1 MNQPEMEQEQSNTQQ
16 SDNLT
21 DTTNDNKEEI
31 LAQTLNTDESVPGT
45 QQLDDEVGEESEMEK
60 LKEELAAI
68 KDKYLRLVAEFDN
81 FRRRT
86 AKETLELRLTA
97 GKEIIQSL
105 LVVLDDTDR
114 AAKQLETTDDLPQ
127 IREGVGLVFNKLRT
141 TLISKGLKKMESK
154 EQEFNADLHEAI
166 TEISAPTPKLVG
178 KIIDEIE
185 PGYYLNDKL
194 IRFAKVVVGK

>member
-166 TEISAPTPKLVG
+166 TEIPAPTPKLVG

>member
-31 LAQTLNTDESVPGT
+31 LAQTLKTDESVPGT

>member
-1 MNQPEMEQEQSNTQQ
+1 MNQPEMEQEPIAAENT
-16 SDNLT
+16 DNMTATEL
-21 DTTNDNKEEI
+21 KEEEI
-31 LAQTLNTDESVPGT
+31 AQALNTDDSLPGT
-45 QQLDDEVGEESEMEK
+45 QHLDDAVDEESEMEK
-60 LKEELAAI
+60 LKEELAGM

-86 AKETLELRLTA
+86 AKETLETKQTA

-105 LVVLDDTDR
+105 LVVLDDMDR
-114 AAKQLETTDDLPQ
+114 AANQMEKTEDLPQ
-127 IREGVGLVFNKLRT
+127 IREGVTLVFNKLRS
-141 TLISKGLKKMESK
+141 TLQARGLKKMDSK

-166 TEISAPTPKLVG
+166 TEIPAATPELSG

>member
-141 TLISKGLKKMESK
+141 TLTSKGLKKMESK

-166 TEISAPTPKLVG
+166 TEIPVPTPKLVG

>member
-1 MNQPEMEQEQSNTQQ
+1 MNQPEMEQEQISTEQ

-21 DTTNDNKEEI
+21 AQEADNNEEI
-31 LAQTLNTDESVPGT
+31 LAQALNTDDSVPGT
-45 QQLDDEVGEESEMEK
+45 QHLDDAVDDEGELEK
-60 LKEELAAI
+60 LKEDLAAM

-86 AKETLELRLTA
+86 AKESLEMKQTA

-105 LVVLDDTDR
+105 LVVLDDMDR
-114 AAKQLETTDDLPQ
+114 AANQMEKTDDLQQ
-127 IREGVGLVFNKLRT
+127 IREGVSLVFNKLRS
-141 TLISKGLKKMESK
+141 TLQAKGLKKMESK

-166 TEISAPTPKLVG
+166 TEIPAPTPELAG
-178 KIIDEIE
+178 KVIDEIE
-185 PGYYLNDKL
+185 PGYYLNEKL

>member
-21 DTTNDNKEEI
+21 DTTNDNNEEI
-31 LAQTLNTDESVPGT
+31 LAQTLNTDDSVPGT
-45 QQLDDEVGEESEMEK
+45 QHLDDEVGEESEIEK

-141 TLISKGLKKMESK
+141 TLTSKGLKKMESK

-166 TEISAPTPKLVG
+166 TEIPVPTPKLVG

>member
-1 MNQPEMEQEQSNTQQ
+1 MNQPEMEQEPIAAEIT
-16 SDNLT
+16 DNLT
-21 DTTNDNKEEI
+21 ATEMNEEEM
-31 LAQTLNTDESVPGT
+31 AKALNTDDSLPGT
-45 QQLDDEVGEESEMEK
+45 QHLDDGIDDESELEK
-60 LKEELAAI
+60 LKEELAGM

-86 AKETLELRLTA
+86 AKETLELRATA

-114 AAKQLETTDDLPQ
+114 AANQMEKTDDLLQ
-127 IREGVGLVFNKLRT
+127 IREGVTLVFNKLRT
-141 TLISKGLKKMESK
+141 TLQARGLKKMESK
-154 EQEFNADLHEAI
+154 EQDFNADLHEAI
-166 TEISAPTPKLVG
+166 TEIPAPTPVLSG
-178 KIIDEIE
+178 KIMDEIE